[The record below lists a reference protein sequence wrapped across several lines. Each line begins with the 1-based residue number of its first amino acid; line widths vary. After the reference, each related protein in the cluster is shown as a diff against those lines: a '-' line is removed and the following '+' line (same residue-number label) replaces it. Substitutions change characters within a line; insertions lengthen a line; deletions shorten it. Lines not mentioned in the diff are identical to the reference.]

1 MKKCKSFFRA
11 IFLFFSFF
19 LFSCK
24 TSVNVSNE
32 VNPLDLIDNKSSF
45 YISIP
50 VQQDVNLVQ
59 KMIKSNVPSL
69 SDKNALEIAER
80 TQIIYAGLNK
90 KRKKTEIQLAGKCSI
105 PKIALSNV
113 FTKKN
118 GWQTENIS
126 FPLNEKK
133 QKNYSVYSQKG
144 FDISFPNEHTA
155 VLGRD
160 VKEMIENFHY
170 LSNPENQSSKQKEKN
185 SSLRLPPQI
194 YEWLSDSSEVRFY
207 AEKPQSF
214 LSTLTGAALDLKL
227 VYVKGLM
234 VTDPKNDR
242 QYLMDL
248 EFEFKNPKLVTA
260 ARGVLTLAL
269 GLTDSEVSQPEPNH
283 LLISDIKINK
293 EQLYKI
299 LVI

>member
-126 FPLNEKK
+126 FPINEKK

-170 LSNPENQSSKQKEKN
+170 LSNPENQSFKQKEEN
-185 SSLRLPPQI
+185 SSLHLPPQI

-283 LLISDIKINK
+283 LLISDIKISK

>member
-1 MKKCKSFFRA
+1 MA
-11 IFLFFSFF
+11 IFLLFSFF

-24 TSVNVSNE
+24 TTVNVSNE

-50 VQQDVNLVQ
+50 VRQDVNLVQ

-126 FPLNEKK
+126 FPINEKK

-170 LSNPENQSSKQKEKN
+170 LSNPENQSFKQKEEN
-185 SSLRLPPQI
+185 SSLHLPPQI

-283 LLISDIKINK
+283 LVISDIKISK

>member
-170 LSNPENQSSKQKEKN
+170 LSNPENQSSQQKEKN
-185 SSLRLPPQI
+185 SSLHLSPQI

-269 GLTDSEVSQPEPNH
+269 GLTDSEVSQLEPNH

>member
-170 LSNPENQSSKQKEKN
+170 LSNPENQSSQQKEKN
-185 SSLRLPPQI
+185 FSLHLPPQI

>member
-170 LSNPENQSSKQKEKN
+170 LSNPENQSSQQKEKF
-185 SSLRLPPQI
+185 SSLHLPPQI

-234 VTDPKNDR
+234 VTDSKNDR

>member
-1 MKKCKSFFRA
+1 MA
-11 IFLFFSFF
+11 IFLLFSFF

-24 TSVNVSNE
+24 TTVNVSNE

-50 VQQDVNLVQ
+50 VRQDVNLVQ

-118 GWQTENIS
+118 GWQTEDLS
-126 FPLNEKK
+126 FPLVEKK
-133 QKNYSVYSQKG
+133 QKKYSVYSQKG

-170 LSNPENQSSKQKEKN
+170 LSNQENESSSLQKEN
-185 SSLRLPPQI
+185 FDSNRLSPQI
-194 YEWLSDSSEVRFY
+194 YQWLSDSSEVRFY

-234 VTDPKNDR
+234 VTDPKNDK

-260 ARGVLTLAL
+260 ARGILTLAL

-283 LLISDIKINK
+283 LVISDIKISK

>member
-118 GWQTENIS
+118 GW
-126 FPLNEKK
+126 
-133 QKNYSVYSQKG
+133 
-144 FDISFPNEHTA
+144 
-155 VLGRD
+155 
-160 VKEMIENFHY
+160 
-170 LSNPENQSSKQKEKN
+170 
-185 SSLRLPPQI
+185 
-194 YEWLSDSSEVRFY
+194 
-207 AEKPQSF
+207 
-214 LSTLTGAALDLKL
+214 
-227 VYVKGLM
+227 
-234 VTDPKNDR
+234 
-242 QYLMDL
+242 
-248 EFEFKNPKLVTA
+248 
-260 ARGVLTLAL
+260 
-269 GLTDSEVSQPEPNH
+269 
-283 LLISDIKINK
+283 
-293 EQLYKI
+293 
-299 LVI
+299 